1 MTKKFEPR
9 VARTVLAVSIAA
21 IGATA
26 QPFAWAEDDEEIRR
40 LIKPHSQV
48 ELGLGY
54 VSKDSYKYGDYR
66 GLQREGVHVIG
77 NVDLNRRSEDDTRY
91 FELNA
96 RDLGLDSRNLRVEGG
111 ESGNYGLRF
120 EYDQLPKLFSD
131 SYQTPFTN
139 PGSTN
144 LTLPTGFVRGATTT
158 GMTTL
163 NASMRPFKVETTRD
177 AVTLGFGKKLPA
189 GWDVDLRIKREN
201 RDGNRFTAGV
211 IGNSGGNPRA
221 AILPE
226 PIDYTTDEIEAL
238 ARYTSKKLQLQFGY
252 YGSFFSNANNGLTWA
267 NPFASSVWVAGTTP
281 GVTAYNNGQVGLPP
295 DNQMHQLSASGGYT
309 FTKDT
314 RLSGSL
320 SVGRMTQNDVFLPYT
335 INPALAATITTPLP
349 RTSLDGR
356 IDTTHFDMKLSSKL
370 MPKLNFNALY
380 RYDDRDNKTPQAQY
394 RYIGGDSQ
402 GQAAAGLGKVR
413 TNLPGSSTKQQV
425 DAEFDYHYSTDT
437 KLKLGYGYDW
447 AKKTFEA
454 IEDEREH
461 TVKAEVHQHFN
472 EMVSGGLGYAYSDR
486 KTSDY
491 NAGAPFVASFS
502 PAYIATQVATG
513 VWDNVPTQK
522 KFFMAP
528 RTRDKVRAFVNL
540 SPTERLDLQ
549 AGFDYKFDDYH
560 DSPYGLQTAKGWA
573 LNLDATFNATEALSG
588 HVFTS
593 LDRYETGQRS
603 IALGGSKANVTNTAL
618 DWTADISDRTFT
630 VGAGFR
636 YKPLRKYEVGGDLV
650 HANSTGKVGVWTGPG
665 IAAASQATPFPDLKT
680 RLGRLDLF
688 GQYILQKDVS
698 LKLKYVFERYTSSDW
713 SVDQVLP
720 ATMANVIGTNQVSPK
735 YNVHFVGVSVAYQF

>member
-1 MTKKFEPR
+1 
-9 VARTVLAVSIAA
+9 L
-21 IGATA
+21 
-26 QPFAWAEDDEEIRR
+26 R
-40 LIKPHSQV
+40 L
-48 ELGLGY
+48 
-54 VSKDSYKYGDYR
+54 
-66 GLQREGVHVIG
+66 
-77 NVDLNRRSEDDTRY
+77 
-91 FELNA
+91 
-96 RDLGLDSRNLRVEGG
+96 
-111 ESGNYGLRF
+111 

-144 LTLPTGFVRGATTT
+144 LTLPTGFVRGAATT

-163 NASMRPFKVETTRD
+163 NSSMRPFNVESTRN
-177 AVTLGFGKKLPA
+177 ALTLGVGKKLPA
-189 GWDVDLRIKREN
+189 GWDVDLRVKREK

-238 ARYTSKKLQLQFGY
+238 ARYTSKKLQMQFGY
-252 YGSFFSNANNGLTWA
+252 FGSFFSNANNGLTWA

-281 GVTAYNNGQVGLPP
+281 GVSAYNSGQLGLPP
-295 DNQMHQLSASGGYT
+295 DNQMHQLSASAGYT
-309 FTKDT
+309 LTSDT

-320 SVGRMTQNDVFLPYT
+320 SVGRMTQNDAFLPYT
-335 INPALAATITTPLP
+335 INPGLAATVTTPLP
-349 RTSLDGR
+349 RSSLDGR
-356 IDTTHFDMKLSSKL
+356 IDTTHFDMKLNSKL
-370 MPKLNFNALY
+370 MPKLNFSALY
-380 RYDDRDNKTPQAQY
+380 RYDERDNKTPQAQY
-394 RYIGGDSQ
+394 WYLGGDSQ
-402 GQAAAGLGKVR
+402 GQAAAGLGKIR

-425 DAEFDYHYSTDT
+425 DAEFDYHYSTNT
-437 KLKLGYGYDW
+437 KLKFGYGYDW
-447 AKKTFEA
+447 AKKTYEA

-461 TVKAEVHQHFN
+461 TVKAEVHQHFSD
-472 EMVSGGLGYAYSDR
+472 MVSGGLGYAWSDR
-486 KTSDY
+486 KTSTY

-502 PAYIATQVATG
+502 SAYIATQVATG

-528 RTRDKVRAFVNL
+528 RTRDKVRAFVNVA
-540 SPTERLDLQ
+540 PTDRVDLQ

-573 LNLDATFNATEALSG
+573 LNLDATFTASDTLSG

-593 LDRYETGQRS
+593 LDSYKTGQRS
-603 IALGGSKANVTNTAL
+603 IALGGAKTNVTNTAL

-630 VGAGFR
+630 VGAGVR
-636 YKPLRKYEVGGDLV
+636 YKPQSKYQLGADVM
-650 HANSTGKVGVWTGPG
+650 HANSTGKVGVWTGSG
-665 IAAASQATPFPDLKT
+665 IAAASQATPFPDLRTK
-680 RLGRLDLF
+680 LARLDMF
-688 GQYILQKDVS
+688 SQYEMKKDVS
-698 LKLKYVFERYTSSDW
+698 IKVKYIFEHYDSADW

-735 YNVHFVGVSVAYQF
+735 YNVHFIGVSVAYQF